1 MSTLAW
7 LARWVFPEID
17 WASNVKR
24 HFATLLA
31 GWFLIVGNA
40 AAHGRLPSAVA
51 AANLPDRYLQ
61 CVLGRSTN
69 LDQKKW
75 QKSTDV
81 ISEGRH
87 SLELRLPPIAV
98 RTGEAPDPNDPPE
111 PVDARTKIIADPD
124 GLTKGVSPSFIRVAD
139 LWPKR
144 VELLSVIPGSPW
156 MHMMIIDPIDPA
168 KGRAHL
174 FMARVKDAATMDLQ
188 RVYQGECRIVDPPRQ
203 MSRR

>member
-1 MSTLAW
+1 
-7 LARWVFPEID
+7 
-17 WASNVKR
+17 VKR

-31 GWFLIVGNA
+31 GWVLITASA
-40 AAHGRLPSAVA
+40 AAFGRIPSAETSA
-51 AANLPDRYLQ
+51 MLPDRYLQ
-61 CVLGRSTN
+61 CVVGRSTN
-69 LDQKKW
+69 LDPKKW

-87 SLELRLPPIAV
+87 RLELRLPPIAV
-98 RTGEAPDPNDPPE
+98 RKGDAPDPNDPPE
-111 PVDARTKIIADPD
+111 PVDVRTRILADPD
-124 GLTKGVSPSFIRVAD
+124 GLTKGVSPDFLRVAD

-144 VELLSVIPGSPW
+144 VELLSVIPASPW

-188 RVYQGECRIVDPPRQ
+188 RVYQGDCQIVDPPRQ
-203 MSRR
+203 ISRR